1 MTAPAIPPA
10 GDYWLRDVR
19 IPGAPAERL
28 VPADLRI
35 AAGRIAAIA
44 PVGTA
49 GDGPSLDGGMALP
62 CFVDVHTHLDKG
74 HIWPRSA
81 NPDGSFLGAL
91 AAATADR
98 AAHWS
103 AADIRARFDFGLRCA
118 YAHGTAAI
126 RTHLDTDLPQG
137 RATWQV
143 FAALRDAW
151 AGKIDLQGVSL
162 CPIDRL
168 AGEAG
173 AALADLVA
181 AAGGVLGFVTRFT
194 GGGHDAIPP
203 GFPELLD
210 HAFALA
216 EARGLDL
223 DLHVDESGA
232 TAAATLPM
240 IARTAI
246 RRRFKGRL
254 QVGHVCSLS
263 LQPDAVIEETI
274 RLVREAG
281 IAVVSLP
288 MCNMYLQDRA
298 PGRTPRWRGVT
309 LLRELAAAGV
319 PVSVASDNCRDP
331 FYAYGDHDMVEV
343 FQSAVRIAHLDH
355 PLGDW
360 PASVTATP
368 AAVMGLSEHGRVR
381 VDAPADLVLFRARF
395 WHEWLARRQSDRIVL
410 RRGRAIDT
418 RPPDYRELDALT
430 GIDRHP
436 TPV

>member
-1 MTAPAIPPA
+1 MTAPAIPA
-10 GDYWLRDVR
+10 SGDYWLRDVR
-19 IPGAPAERL
+19 IPGTPAERL
-28 VPADLRI
+28 VRADLSI

-49 GDGPSLDGGMALP
+49 SDGPSLDGGMALP

-74 HIWPRSA
+74 HIWPRSP
-81 NPDGSFLGAL
+81 NPDGSFMGALGAVL
-91 AAATADR
+91 ADR
-98 AAHWS
+98 EAHWS
-103 AADIRARFDFGLRCA
+103 EEDTRARFDFGLRCA
-118 YAHGTAAI
+118 HAHGTAAI
-126 RTHLDTDLPQG
+126 RTHLDTYLPHG
-137 RATWQV
+137 SSTWRV

-151 AGKIDLQGVSL
+151 AGRIDLQGVSI

-168 AGEAG
+168 AGEDG

-181 AAGGVLGFVTRFT
+181 AHGGVLGFVTRFT
-194 GGGHDAIPP
+194 GGGHDASPP
-203 GFPELLD
+203 GFQALLD

-216 EARGLDL
+216 EARGLDM

-232 TAAATLPM
+232 TAAATLPI

-309 LLRELAAAGV
+309 LLHELAAAGV

-343 FQSAVRIAHLDH
+343 FQSAVRIAQLDH

-360 PASVTATP
+360 PKAVTATP
-368 AAVMGLSEHGRVR
+368 AAVMGLSDRGAIRVG
-381 VDAPADLVLFRARF
+381 APADLVLFRARF

-410 RRGRAIDT
+410 RQGRAIDT
-418 RPPDYRELDALT
+418 TLPDYRELDARV
-430 GIDRHP
+430 GSGAG
-436 TPV
+436 

>member
-1 MTAPAIPPA
+1 MSAPAIPA
-10 GDYWLRDVR
+10 SGSYWLRDVR
-19 IPGAPAERL
+19 IPGTPAERL
-28 VPADLRI
+28 DQVDLRI
-35 AAGRIAAIA
+35 ERGHIAAIV

-49 GDGPSLDGGMALP
+49 TEGPSLDGGMVLP

-74 HIWPRSA
+74 HIWPRSP
-81 NPDGSFLGAL
+81 NPDGSFMGALGAV
-91 AAATADR
+91 TADR
-98 AAHWS
+98 EAHWS
-103 AADIRARFDFGLRCA
+103 EEDMRARFAFGLRCA

-126 RTHLDTDLPQG
+126 RTHLDTDLPLG
-137 RATWQV
+137 RTTWRV
-143 FAALRDAW
+143 FAELREAW
-151 AGKIDLQGVSL
+151 AGRIELQGAAI

-168 AGEAG
+168 AGEEG
-173 AALADLVA
+173 AAIADLVA
-181 AAGGVLGFVTRFT
+181 DHGGVLGFVTRFT

-203 GFPELLD
+203 GFQDLLD

-216 EARGLDL
+216 EARGLDM

-232 TAAATLPM
+232 TAAATLPI
-240 IARTAI
+240 IARTAL
-246 RRRFKGRL
+246 RRGFKRRL

-274 RLVREAG
+274 RLVRKAG

-288 MCNMYLQDRA
+288 MCNMYLQDRT

-309 LLRELAAAGV
+309 LLHELAAAGV

-343 FQSAVRIAHLDH
+343 FQSAVRIAQLDH

-360 PASVTATP
+360 PAAVTATP
-368 AAVMGLSEHGRVR
+368 AAVMGLPERGAIRVG
-381 VDAPADLVLFRARF
+381 APADLVLFRARF

-410 RRGRAIDT
+410 RGGRPIDT
-418 RPPDYRELDALT
+418 TLPDYRELDALA
-430 GIDRHP
+430 GIARG
-436 TPV
+436 

>member
-1 MTAPAIPPA
+1 MTTPAIPTS

-28 VPADLRI
+28 VRADLSI
-35 AAGRIAAIA
+35 AAGRIAAIT

-49 GDGPSLDGGMALP
+49 TDGPSLDGGMALP

-74 HIWPRSA
+74 HIWPRSP
-81 NPDGSFLGAL
+81 NTDGTFMGALGAVL
-91 AAATADR
+91 ADR
-98 AAHWS
+98 EAHWS
-103 AADIRARFDFGLRCA
+103 EEDTRARFEFGLRCA
-118 YAHGTAAI
+118 HAHGTAAI
-126 RTHLDTDLPQG
+126 RTHLDTYLPHG
-137 RATWQV
+137 RATWRV
-143 FAALRDAW
+143 FAELRNTW
-151 AGKIDLQGVSL
+151 AGKIDLQGVSI

-168 AGEAG
+168 AGEDG

-181 AAGGVLGFVTRFT
+181 AHGGVLGFVTRFT

-203 GFPELLD
+203 GFQELLD

-216 EARGLDL
+216 EARGLDM

-232 TAAATLPM
+232 TAAATLPI
-240 IARTAI
+240 IARTAV
-246 RRRFKGRL
+246 RRRFQHRL
-254 QVGHVCSLS
+254 QVGHICSLS
-263 LQPDAVIEETI
+263 LQPDAVINATI

-288 MCNMYLQDRA
+288 MCNMYLQDRT

-309 LLRELAAAGV
+309 LLHELATAGV

-343 FQSAVRIAHLDH
+343 LQSAVRIAQLDH

-360 PASVTATP
+360 PDSVTATP
-368 AAVMGLSEHGRVR
+368 AAVMGLPERGAIRVG
-381 VDAPADLVLFRARF
+381 VPADLVLFRARL
-395 WHEWLARRQSDRIVL
+395 WHEFLARGQSDRIVL
-410 RRGRAIDT
+410 RGGRPIDT
-418 RPPDYRELDALT
+418 TPPDYRDLDALV
-430 GIDRHP
+430 GIDAG
-436 TPV
+436 

>member
-19 IPGAPAERL
+19 IPATPAERL
-28 VPADLRI
+28 ARVDLRI
-35 AAGRIAAIA
+35 ASGRIAAIE

-49 GDGPSLDGGMALP
+49 PDGPSLDGGMALP

-74 HIWPRSA
+74 HIWPRSP
-81 NPDGSFLGAL
+81 NPDGTFKGAIG
-91 AAATADR
+91 AVMADR
-98 AAHWS
+98 EAHWS
-103 AADIRARFDFGLRCA
+103 AEDTRARFAFGLRCA

-126 RTHLDTDLPQG
+126 RTHLDTYLPHG
-137 RATWQV
+137 RSTWRV
-143 FAALRDAW
+143 FAELRDAW
-151 AGKIDLQGVSL
+151 AGRIDLQGVSI

-168 AGEAG
+168 AGDEG

-181 AAGGVLGFVTRFT
+181 EHGGVLGFVTRFT

-203 GFPELLD
+203 GFQDLLD

-216 EARGLDL
+216 EARGLDM
-223 DLHVDESGA
+223 DLHVDESGE
-232 TAAATLPM
+232 TAAATLPI
-240 IARTAI
+240 IARTALRRGF
-246 RRRFKGRL
+246 RRRI
-254 QVGHVCSLS
+254 QVGHICSLS
-263 LQPDAVIEETI
+263 LQPDAVIAETI
-274 RLVREAG
+274 ALVRDAG

-309 LLRELAAAGV
+309 LLHELAAAGV

-343 FQSAVRIAHLDH
+343 FQSAVRIAQLDH

-360 PASVTATP
+360 PNTVTATP
-368 AAVMGLSEHGRVR
+368 AGVMGLRDRGNIRVG
-381 VDAPADLVLFRARF
+381 APADLVLFRTRF
-395 WHEWLARRQSDRIVL
+395 WHELLARRQSDRTVL
-410 RRGRAIDT
+410 RQGRAIDT
-418 RPPDYRELDALT
+418 TLPDYRELDALVRPDP
-430 GIDRHP
+430 G
-436 TPV
+436 